1 MVSTLVNLL
10 LTSWSCVFIVW
21 LSTGFVAI
29 ASVKS
34 AFKSK
39 FLSVLYD
46 KEDKFSLL
54 AFKLDKDLL
63 LLLLIILS
71 EILLNLVETADA
83 ELLFELLFTD
93 EIEAIDFEL
102 LLTDEVE
109 AIDFELLLTDEVE
122 AIDFEL
128 SFTDETESVNFDL
141 WFDLFSEDN
150 TESVDSDLTSEVVD
164 ELSLSSEFTVLSNWV
179 LELFCSCATLPS
191 FWILFADT
199 EPTTA
204 DFWSAA
210 VCSAAWTVLFGINAI
225 PAAPAPKTAPRPA
238 NSRRVLLSPLSF
250 KASGSTS
257 FFFLFLLISY
267 LNCFLFWSLFCF
279 FIIVTF

>member
-29 ASVKS
+29 ASIES

-39 FLSVLYD
+39 FLGVLYD
-46 KEDKFSLL
+46 KEDEFSLL
-54 AFKLDKDLL
+54 AFKLDKDSL

-109 AIDFELLLTDEVE
+109 AIDFEL
-122 AIDFEL
+122 

-141 WFDLFSEDN
+141 WFDSFSEDN

-191 FWILFADT
+191 FWILFDDT

-267 LNCFLFWSLFCF
+267 LNCFLLWSLFCF